1 MLPIFES
8 ILPIFLIVLLGVVL
22 KRVPLVDRS
31 VWHGLEEVGYYVLFP
46 ALLFLTLYRADFG
59 GLELTAISI
68 GVLTTVAL
76 TFGLLLAAWPVFRRY
91 KVSGAIYSSVFQTST
106 RWNGFVALAIADRL
120 FGGPGLALTVLL
132 MALVIIPMN
141 IVNIAML
148 IWFAS
153 PERGMSSLF
162 RRTLTNPLIMSSL
175 AGLGL
180 RFLQVEIYPPLEQSL
195 DLVASAALGMGMIM
209 VGAGLRIRDTLKPGL
224 TAIIPVFFKLLFYP
238 ALLTA
243 ICWMLGV
250 RGESLIIL
258 AMCGSVPTAM
268 NGYLL
273 ARQMGGDAPL
283 YATIAT
289 LQTAASFF
297 TIPLVIY
304 VATYIA
310 SG

>member
-1 MLPIFES
+1 
-8 ILPIFLIVLLGVVL
+8 
-22 KRVPLVDRS
+22 
-31 VWHGLEEVGYYVLFP
+31 
-46 ALLFLTLYRADFG
+46 
-59 GLELTAISI
+59 
-68 GVLTTVAL
+68 
-76 TFGLLLAAWPVFRRY
+76 
-91 KVSGAIYSSVFQTST
+91 
-106 RWNGFVALAIADRL
+106 
-120 FGGPGLALTVLL
+120 

-180 RFLQVEIYPPLEQSL
+180 RFLQVEIYPPLEQSI

-224 TAIIPVFFKLLFYP
+224 TAILPVFFKLLFYP

-243 ICWMLGV
+243 MCWMLGV